1 MRMLSLFAVLS
12 VSASAWAAD
21 LNIDVSGVKSAEGQ
35 IKLMLFDKTEGFRK
49 EASSREVLA
58 IPAAVGNQQAVFKD
72 LPPGRY
78 AAIAYHDENAN
89 GKLDLR
95 FGMIPAEGYGLSN
108 NPEVFGPPS
117 FEHASFELDDAGTRI
132 EIRLAY

>member
-1 MRMLSLFAVLS
+1 MRVLSLFAILS

-21 LNIDVSGVKSAEGQ
+21 LNIDISGAKSAEGQ
-35 IKLMLFDKTEGFRK
+35 LKLMLFDKADGFRK
-49 EASSREVLA
+49 EASSRAVLA
-58 IPAAVGNQQAVFKD
+58 IPTAAGNQQAAFKD

-78 AAIAYHDENAN
+78 AVIAYHDENAN

-108 NPEVFGPPS
+108 NPEVMGPPS
-117 FEHASFELDDAGTRI
+117 FEHAAFELDEAGRRI
-132 EIRLAY
+132 EIRLDY